1 MTGPELSVPTYLPWH
16 SLMAWDLRPCVADER
31 RALTYSELAYEVEAV
46 AEQLAEHD
54 VDRGSVVA
62 LALPNRVE
70 LVVAMLAAWRLG
82 AVAAPIDPTRTAL
95 EIDSQVAASGAVV
108 VVAAEDRTAR
118 HRRRVITA
126 ANLRRTRIGTHLPVP
141 VTDLDEPALI
151 VHTSDSAT
159 RPKGVVLTHGNL
171 AETTRSLVSHLRI
184 TIEDHSLLV
193 LPLVHRNATAA
204 SFLAPLSVGGRVS
217 MIGHGAS
224 GSTLVDAVALLRPT
238 YFSGT
243 PATFSTLLSTLQERT
258 VDTSSLR
265 MALLGGT
272 AAAAD
277 VVADVVAACE
287 QALGC
292 PVVEGYGPIEGTGAT
307 TANPLDD
314 RRSGT
319 VGVALP
325 GQEVAIMGD
334 DGGLLPAGARG
345 EVVVRGRTVM
355 QGYLNDPEATALALG
370 DGWLHTGDGGALDDD
385 GFLFLTA
392 RRRSDVGQ
400 CSRDCP

>member
-1 MTGPELSVPTYLPWH
+1 MTVPTYLPWH
-16 SLMAWDLRPCVADER
+16 SLIAYDPRPCVADER

-46 AEQLAEHD
+46 AEQLAENG
-54 VDRGSVVA
+54 VVRGSVVA
-62 LALPNRVE
+62 LGLPNQVE
-70 LVVAMLAAWRLG
+70 LVVAMFAAWQLG
-82 AVAAPIDPTRTAL
+82 AVAAPIDPTLTAL
-95 EIDSQVAASGAVV
+95 EIDSQVAASEAVV
-108 VVAAEDRTAR
+108 VVAAKDRTAR

-126 ANLRRTRIGTHLPVP
+126 ASLRRSRIGVRLPAP
-141 VTDLDEPALI
+141 ITDPDEPALI
-151 VHTSDSAT
+151 IHTRDSA

-171 AETTRSLVSHLRI
+171 AEATKSLVSHLRI
-184 TIEDHSLLV
+184 TSEDHSLLV
-193 LPLVHRNATAA
+193 LPLVHTNAIAA

-217 MIGHGAS
+217 MIGHDAS
-224 GSTLVDAVALLRPT
+224 GSSLLDAVERLRPT

-243 PATFSTLLSTLQERT
+243 PTTFSTLLATLEERT

-265 MALLGGT
+265 IALCSGT
-272 AAAAD
+272 AAAP
-277 VVADVVAACE
+277 DVVAAGE
-287 QALGC
+287 EALGC

-307 TANPLDD
+307 TANPLHD

-334 DGGLLPAGARG
+334 DGGLLPPGARG

-370 DGWLHTGDGGALDDD
+370 DGWLHTGDGGALDHD
-385 GFLFLTA
+385 GFLFLVA
-392 RRRSDVGQ
+392 RRRSDAGQ
-400 CSRDCP
+400 LPRDCS